1 MNKTSLVMVQE
12 IQFTLRRKAF
22 MIIGF
27 GIPVVMGIVAI
38 VTGIANRDA
47 AADLMTAAL
56 QEAMSTSSKV
66 EGYVDQSNLVHFI
79 PENDS
84 STKLV
89 GYPDVAAAQEALDK
103 GDIVGYYI
111 IASDYVES
119 GNVTYVKF
127 EHNPIADDLDVG
139 YLEWLLAANLIED
152 PQLADTIRNPVD
164 VTLTAQN
171 PQLNDVEDSWVVEML
186 PNMMALALYMVI
198 IMTSSVMISAITDE
212 KKNRVMEVLLSSVST
227 DQMIT
232 GKILAVGILGLL
244 IIAAWLVVFWGVA
257 NFGGTALSIP
267 QGFTLPADL
276 LIWSIIFA
284 LFGYALY
291 GAQMAGIGALVPDI
305 KDARS
310 LTLIILAPLILVYV
324 FLSLIITNPNSTI
337 ALVLSLFPL
346 TSPVAMVARM
356 AATEVPWWQSFTAAL
371 LQIAAIVFIIRLV
384 ARLFRAQT
392 LLSGQTVNAKQY
404 YHLLLGR

>member
-38 VTGIANRDA
+38 VTGIANREA
-47 AADLMTAAL
+47 ATDLMATAL
-56 QEAMSTSSKV
+56 RDAMNTTSTV
-66 EGYVDQSNLVHFI
+66 EGYVDQGNLVQFI
-79 PENDS
+79 PENDG

-89 GYPDVAAAQEALDK
+89 SYTDVGAAQAALDK
-103 GDIVGYYI
+103 GDIAGYYV
-111 IASDYVES
+111 IASDYIES
-119 GNVTYVKF
+119 GNVTYVKS

-152 PQLADTIRNPVD
+152 PQLAETIRNPID
-164 VTLTAQN
+164 VTLTAQA
-171 PQLNDVEDSWVVEML
+171 PQQKEVEDSWVAEML

-198 IMTSSVMISAITDE
+198 IMTSSVMISAVTDE

-227 DQMIT
+227 DQMIS
-232 GKILAVGILGLL
+232 GKVLAVGILGLL
-244 IIAAWLVVFWGVA
+244 IIAAWLIVFWGVA
-257 NFGGTALSIP
+257 KFGGTALSIP

-284 LFGYALY
+284 LLGYAIY

-324 FLSLIITNPNSTI
+324 FLSLLIANPNGTV
-337 ALVLSLFPL
+337 ALALSFFPL

-356 AATEVPWWQSFTAAL
+356 AATEVPWWQSLIAAL

-392 LLSGQTVNAKQY
+392 LLSGQAINAKQY
-404 YHLLLGR
+404 YRLLLGR